1 MSSTSKAQI
10 NPVRAVLLLAIPVLA
25 EQILAVGVGLV
36 DTWLT
41 GNYLP
46 GDKYLAAIGQMAY
59 LLWLVPNLFSFVAIG
74 ATALVSRFVGGN
86 EGELANRAANQAFL
100 LGTVM
105 SVGITIGLAFGGGA
119 LIRILG
125 LPPEAA
131 KLAEVYLS
139 CIVPVIPAIMF
150 ERIAIACLHGAG
162 DTVSGMVT
170 RIIVNIS
177 NVLFSIGLVTGWG
190 PLPEMGWMGIG
201 LGTAISH
208 VIGAAILMAIL
219 LRGRAG
225 LRIRLSGM
233 KLDRSLSFRLLR
245 VGVPGGVD
253 VLLILF
259 CHLWFVALING
270 IGTAQAAAHSL
281 GIRIESLAY
290 LPGTAFQVA
299 ATTLAGQYLGAKDPE
314 RAKRSVLI
322 SVLFGS
328 VVMILAGVVFVFG
341 GQWLTELFTGGA
353 NPDTANQAAT
363 LLRVAALAMPF
374 LAIAMITNGALR
386 GAGDTRWPMVINL
399 IGMLGV
405 RIAGAYLVL
414 GPLINWAGSLSS
426 NREDGILIAIWFVM
440 VADLV
445 VRSTLV
451 AARFFQGGWTE
462 TKV

>member
-125 LPPEAA
+125 LPPEAS

-281 GIRIESLAY
+281 GTVLSRSLTCPA
-290 LPGTAFQVA
+290 
-299 ATTLAGQYLGAKDPE
+299 
-314 RAKRSVLI
+314 R
-322 SVLFGS
+322 LFKS
-328 VVMILAGVVFVFG
+328 
-341 GQWLTELFTGGA
+341 QR
-353 NPDTANQAAT
+353 Q
-363 LLRVAALAMPF
+363 R
-374 LAIAMITNGALR
+374 
-386 GAGDTRWPMVINL
+386 
-399 IGMLGV
+399 
-405 RIAGAYLVL
+405 
-414 GPLINWAGSLSS
+414 
-426 NREDGILIAIWFVM
+426 
-440 VADLV
+440 
-445 VRSTLV
+445 
-451 AARFFQGGWTE
+451 
-462 TKV
+462 